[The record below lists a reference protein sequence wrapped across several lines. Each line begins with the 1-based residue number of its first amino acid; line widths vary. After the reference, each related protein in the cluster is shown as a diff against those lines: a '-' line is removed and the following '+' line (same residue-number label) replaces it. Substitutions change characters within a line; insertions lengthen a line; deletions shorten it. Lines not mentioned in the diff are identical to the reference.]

1 MGGAPWHACP
11 RIVMLG
17 ITVMNFC
24 FSPFFSFFKDGG
36 KGNMSLC
43 CFQNENSLYKFFFLN
58 KTFPMKC
65 YRCVKAD

>member
-1 MGGAPWHACP
+1 MGGAPWHTCP
-11 RIVMLG
+11 RTVMLG

-43 CFQNENSLYKFFFLN
+43 CFQNENSLYKFFFE
-58 KTFPMKC
+58 
-65 YRCVKAD
+65 